1 MTLAMLRFCLVI
13 FCVALGAALL
23 LKGVWA
29 QNTPTPPSVNWTRLP
44 GTAVDIS
51 INSQGQAYIVAPNG
65 TPWRW
70 DALEQ
75 RWRKMSGDFVRIS
88 AAEGNRPWA
97 INAQGV
103 VFRYNGLWWESKD
116 TEVVDVAAD
125 ALGNVYIAK
134 VNGEIKKW
142 NPLRSEW
149 RTLEGQAYRIALDMA
164 GNPWAVTRDGNIR
177 TFNGKDWTTE
187 PGRAIDIAV
196 GANDTV
202 VIADAEGRIRVWNSL
217 QRSWQVLT
225 GVDSVTAVAAAPDG
239 GPWAVLADG
248 SIMATTLLVA
258 PEQIKTEQGRA
269 PEARAPTV
277 VAPVDT
283 APAAVASGI
292 SAEALSTTTTVAPS
306 PQVATVAAPVQIAR
320 PLAAAPVSPETGAP
334 QNGAKTVAPGTENTA
349 TLDPVAVTT
358 DENIT
363 FVNTQKSASTL
374 AIGRDGSVFGL
385 DAAGNILRWSN
396 TRKRFESFPGTL
408 IRIAVDAQGNPW
420 GISTLG
426 RVFRHTGNLWK
437 QIPNATGSDIAI
449 GADGSVVIADANGN
463 LSKLND
469 TMTRFDR
476 IPGQGL
482 LVAVAPDGTP
492 WTIRSDNLVQR
503 CASTPCEI
511 FSQKA
516 KSISIGPDGSVYVVA
531 DSNFLM
537 RLGTDGKN
545 FDVIQTPGHTPQNV
559 AVGPNGYPWVVTT
572 STLAL
577 ASTFFERNEQDDRT
591 IAASTA
597 GDTTGSGSTAA
608 VVDVPSNNAFTFTK
622 NFAFETFVTNLNT
635 IEEFVVGQD
644 DGVYVYG
651 SSQNQGPNP
660 FLKFNSTQKKFEEV
674 SLSFNQTLRNIDI
687 ASDGSIWTTENGS
700 IYRLSSTGSIK
711 RTYSVTSGSIESL
724 SIGVDN
730 TVYVVISNRLY
741 HLKPGT
747 NAFTKFNNDDVSKVA
762 AGRAGDLWI
771 MDSNNIVQQF
781 TGTKFENRPLGQSV
795 NANDIG
801 AGTDGSVYISALD
814 NSQYVLKKWNATN
827 NSFDTVKNA
836 TPNRVDVASDGRP
849 WIANTSSSTDVKRA
863 KD

>member
-13 FCVALGAALL
+13 FCIALGAALL
-23 LKGVWA
+23 LKDVWA
-29 QNTPTPPSVNWTRLP
+29 QNTPTPSSVNWTRLP
-44 GTAVDIS
+44 GTAVDIT
-51 INSQGQAYIVAPNG
+51 INGQGQAYIVAPNG

-97 INAQGV
+97 INADRV

-116 TEVVDVAAD
+116 TEVADVAAD

-134 VNGEIKKW
+134 VTGEIKKW

-164 GNPWAVTRDGNIR
+164 GNPWALTRDGNVR
-177 TFNGKDWTTE
+177 TFDGKNWTAV
-187 PGRAIDIAV
+187 PGRATDIAV
-196 GANDTV
+196 GGNDTV

-217 QRSWQVLT
+217 QRSWQVIA
-225 GVDSVTAVAAAPDG
+225 GVDSVTAAAAAPDG
-239 GPWAVLADG
+239 GPWAVLTDG
-248 SIMATTLLVA
+248 SIMATTLLVT

-269 PEARAPTV
+269 PEARAPKV

-283 APAAVASGI
+283 APVAVASGI
-292 SAEALSTTTTVAPS
+292 SAEPLSTTTTVAPS
-306 PQVATVAAPVQIAR
+306 PQVAPVAAPVQIAR
-320 PLAAAPVSPETGAP
+320 PLSAAPASPETSAG

-349 TLDPVAVTT
+349 TFDPVAVTT

-385 DAAGNILRWSN
+385 DVAGNILRWSN

-408 IRIAVDAQGNPW
+408 IRIAVDPQGNPW

-449 GADGSVVIADANGN
+449 GADGSVVIADADGN

-503 CASTPCEI
+503 CASTPCEV

-516 KSISIGPDGSVYVVA
+516 KSIAIGPDASVYVVS
-531 DSNFLM
+531 DTGFLM
-537 RLGTDGKN
+537 RLGAEGKS
-545 FDVIQTPGHTPQNV
+545 FDVVRTPGHTPQSV

-572 STLAL
+572 GTLAL
-577 ASTFFERNEQDDRT
+577 ASKFFERNEQADRT
-591 IAASTA
+591 VAASTG

-608 VVDVPSNNAFTFTK
+608 VVDVPANSAFTFTK

-651 SSQNQGPNP
+651 SPQNQGPNP

-700 IYRLSSTGSIK
+700 IYKLSSTGSIK
-711 RTYSVTSGSIESL
+711 RTYSVASGSIDSL
-724 SIGVDN
+724 SIGVDD

-762 AGRAGDLWI
+762 VGRAGDLWI

-801 AGTDGSVYISALD
+801 AGTDGSVYVSVLE
-814 NSQYVLKKWNATN
+814 NGQYALKKWNATN
-827 NSFDTVKNA
+827 NSFDAVKNA